1 MSYWFKVIAVQKN
14 FGMKRLLQNCTN
26 SYKCLLTEKK
36 AELLTSNHVENF
48 QKHLKFFKENGHER
62 VILTKDIKED
72 GNHRIYTIAIF
83 SDQRSYNKCSLLLK
97 KYAEL
102 VEPSKSEL
110 PQKMISKVSIVLHD
124 TDS

>member
-14 FGMKRLLQNCTN
+14 FGMKRLLQNYTN

-48 QKHLKFFKENGHER
+48 PKHLKFFKENGHER